1 MFYPADAEELARDIQ
16 AFLAACEPAQAPAPK
31 ALIVPHAGYIYSG
44 AVAASAYALMA
55 PARSLV
61 RRVVLLGPAHR
72 VPIRGLALPVAEA
85 FATPLGGVRIERV
98 VVGGDDQDPHAGR
111 SGGSRNCRSWSRW

>member
-1 MFYPADAEELARDIQ
+1 MCDPPAVAGMFYPADAEELARDIQ

-44 AVAASAYALMA
+44 AVAASAYALLA

-72 VPIRGLALPVAEA
+72 VPSMGWHSPPRRPLPHRLASFLS
-85 FATPLGGVRIERV
+85 TRR
-98 VVGGDDQDPHAGR
+98 
-111 SGGSRNCRSWSRW
+111 RWL